1 MSWADWLFAPR
12 IDHRGWQTPSEA
24 SRIFLIITLL
34 VVGWWY
40 WESTHENLAIWIG
53 MTILVST
60 PILTVGWYLLS
71 LVAKNREVQLLT
83 PKVKKPLEEKGRLPS
98 QFKNP

>member
-1 MSWADWLFAPR
+1 MIKLS
-12 IDHRGWQTPSEA
+12 
-24 SRIFLIITLL
+24 LIYHDSCKNY
-34 VVGWWY
+34 WWY

-60 PILTVGWYLLS
+60 PILTVGWYVLS
-71 LVAKNREVQLLT
+71 LVAKNRQVQLLT
-83 PKVKKPLEEKGRLPS
+83 PKVRKPLEEKGRLPS

>member
-1 MSWADWLFAPR
+1 MFAPR

-34 VVGWWY
+34 IVGWRY
-40 WESTHENLAIWIG
+40 WESTQENIAIWIG

-60 PILTVGWYLLS
+60 PILTVGWYVLS
-71 LVAKNREVQLLT
+71 LLAKNRDVQLLT
-83 PKVKKPLEEKGRLPS
+83 PKVRKPLEEKGRLPS

>member
-40 WESTHENLAIWIG
+40 WESTHDNIADLDWHDDSGIYSNIDSW
-53 MTILVST
+53 MVST
-60 PILTVGWYLLS
+60 ISSCQKQASAIAYS
-71 LVAKNREVQLLT
+71 
-83 PKVKKPLEEKGRLPS
+83 
-98 QFKNP
+98 

>member
-1 MSWADWLFAPR
+1 MTEETQATIPSTASIGRGAMWLIEGLDYF
-12 IDHRGWQTPSEA
+12 
-24 SRIFLIITLL
+24 SRDA
-34 VVGWWY
+34 
-40 WESTHENLAIWIG
+40 LAWIG

-71 LVAKNREVQLLT
+71 LIAKNRQVQLLT
-83 PKVKKPLEEKGRLPS
+83 PKVRKPLEEKGRLPS